1 MHDLRKLCKLNLLIC
16 FGVQIY
22 HTMSYFSEALDAH
35 MSTKSLTNAELG
47 ELTGLSHTEFSRW
60 RRDVAQPTDKALA
73 KLLPVLA
80 PEVALQLCI
89 AWLRDETPADM
100 RSKIVIQPSKI
111 ENVVDLTRE
120 DWQQALEFF
129 TKGCEHN
136 PLMRETLVGL
146 HRLMTQE
153 HEETSPPGHS
163 SSGGNRSDGLPPKE
177 PLPGS
182 GGAGEGLALASET
195 PTPYG
200 TKADGTLESEGSSDT
215 SQDPAERAAKEFLK
229 ESGGGGD
236 EPPAQGTQS
245 GYRRKVSPSLQPGGN
260 AGDN

>member
-1 MHDLRKLCKLNLLIC
+1 
-16 FGVQIY
+16 
-22 HTMSYFSEALDAH
+22 MSYFSEALEAH
-35 MSTKSLTNAELG
+35 MTQTHLTNLG
-47 ELTGLSHTEFSRW
+47 LAQTSGVADPEISRW
-60 RRDVAQPTDKALA
+60 RRGDRQPTDKALA

-100 RSKIVIQPSKI
+100 RARIVIQPSKI

-146 HRLMTQE
+146 HRLMTQQ
-153 HEETSPPGHS
+153 HEETSAPGGS
-163 SSGGNRSDGLPPKE
+163 SLGGNRSDGLPPKE

-195 PTPYG
+195 PTPYSATG
-200 TKADGTLESEGSSDT
+200 GGTLENEGSPDT
-215 SQDPAERAAKEFLK
+215 SQDPAERAAKEFVK
-229 ESGGGGD
+229 ENGGGGD

-245 GYRRKVSPSLQPGGN
+245 GYRRKVSPSSRPGGS